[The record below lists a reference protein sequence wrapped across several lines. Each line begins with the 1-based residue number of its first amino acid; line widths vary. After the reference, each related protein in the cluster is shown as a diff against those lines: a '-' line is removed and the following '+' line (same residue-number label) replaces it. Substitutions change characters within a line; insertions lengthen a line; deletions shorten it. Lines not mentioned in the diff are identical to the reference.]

1 MRLPS
6 LLTKPTFLKAI
17 THLGALLPLVWTV
30 QNYFANQLTVN
41 PIQELT
47 FRTGRYA
54 LTLLLLSLAITP
66 LNTFF
71 GWRKLIPLRRM
82 LGLYAFF
89 YAALHF
95 LIFIGLDY
103 GFDWELLQDA
113 IFEKRYALV
122 GFSAFLILLA
132 LALTSNRKAMKRL
145 GRRWKKLHRLV
156 YVAGGLAIVHFIW
169 LVKADLTRPLIYG
182 SIMAIFL
189 AFRLRPLRHWAAA
202 VRIRFRRPSP
212 LQPGEQ
218 HP

>member
-1 MRLPS
+1 VRLPS

-145 GRRWKKLHRLV
+145 GRRW
-156 YVAGGLAIVHFIW
+156 
-169 LVKADLTRPLIYG
+169 
-182 SIMAIFL
+182 
-189 AFRLRPLRHWAAA
+189 
-202 VRIRFRRPSP
+202 
-212 LQPGEQ
+212 
-218 HP
+218 